1 MMRRLRLRRRRCWIG
16 SLGGEVR
23 YGRGMVG
30 ALFMTNECLGL
41 VARYGREY

>member
-23 YGRGMVG
+23 YGMVG
-30 ALFMTNECLGL
+30 ALFITNECLGL